1 MKEKE
6 KLPFDPGAYKGKKV
20 LITGGLGF
28 IGSNLAY
35 RLVELGAD
43 ITLVDSMIP
52 EYGGNLYNIHG
63 LEDKLKVNFSDIR
76 DKTSMDYLVKGQDYI
91 FNLAGTLSHVDS
103 MKDPFT
109 DLEINCKSQLSL
121 LESCRLYN
129 PHTKILF
136 AGTRGQYG
144 RAEYLPVNEK
154 HPLNPTDVN
163 GINNLA
169 GEHYHILYYKVHGIR
184 ATSLRL
190 TNTYGP
196 RHQMKHPR
204 QGIIN
209 WFIRSLID
217 GEEVKIYGDG
227 KQVRDINYVD
237 DVVSAMLIAMVNPK
251 SDGEVYNIGGI
262 PLSLVDLV
270 KKMIEVY
277 GKGKYRLISY
287 PAEAKIIEIGDY
299 IADWSKFKYEFGWE
313 PKVTMEH
320 GLDRTFKYCAAHRA
334 HYWK

>member
-6 KLPFDPGAYKGKKV
+6 KSSFDEKAYKGKKV

-35 RLVELGAD
+35 RLVELDAD
-43 ITLVDSMIP
+43 VLLVDSMIP
-52 EYGGNLYNIHG
+52 DYGGNLFNIHG
-63 LEDKLKVNFSDIR
+63 LENKIRINFSDIR

-91 FNLAGTLSHVDS
+91 FNLAGTLSHIDS

-121 LESCRLYN
+121 LESCRQYN
-129 PHTKILF
+129 PSAKILF

-144 RAEYLPVNEK
+144 RAEYLPVDEK
-154 HPLNPTDVN
+154 HPLNPCDVN

-169 GEHYHILYYKVHGIR
+169 GEHYHILYCNIYGIR

-196 RHQMKHPR
+196 RHQMKHHR

-209 WFIRSLID
+209 WFIRGLIE
-217 GEEVKIYGDG
+217 GQEIKIFGDG

-237 DVVSAMLIAMVNPK
+237 DVVNAMLIAMVSPK
-251 SDGEVYNIGGI
+251 SDGQVYNIGGI
-262 PLSLVDLV
+262 PVNLKDLV
-270 KKMIEVY
+270 ERMISVY
-277 GKGKYRLISY
+277 GKGKYRLVQY
-287 PAEAKIIEIGDY
+287 PAESRSIEIGDY
-299 IADWSKFKYEFGWE
+299 VADWSKFKNEFGWE
-313 PKVTMEH
+313 PAISIAD
-320 GLDRTFKYCAAHRA
+320 GLKKTIDYYEKFHK
-334 HYWK
+334 HYW

>member
-1 MKEKE
+1 MKEKV
-6 KLPFDPGAYKGKKV
+6 KLLFDPEAYKGKKV
-20 LITGGLGF
+20 LITGGMGF

-35 RLVELGAD
+35 RLVEFGAD
-43 ITLVDSMIP
+43 VLLVDSMIP
-52 EYGGNLYNIHG
+52 EYGGNLFNING
-63 LEDKLKVNFSDIR
+63 LEKRLKVNFSDIR

-109 DLEINCKSQLSL
+109 DLEINCRSQLSL

-129 PHTKILF
+129 RDTKILF

-169 GEHYHILYYKVHGIR
+169 GELYHILYCRVHGIR

-217 GEEVKIYGDG
+217 GQEVKIYGDG

-237 DVVSAMLIAMVNPK
+237 DVVGAMLIAMSSPK
-251 SDGEVYNIGGI
+251 SDGEVYNIGGT
-262 PLSLVDLV
+262 PMNLVDLV
-270 KKMIEVY
+270 KKMIDVH
-277 GKGKYRLISY
+277 GKGKYKLVSY
-287 PAEAKIIEIGDY
+287 PQDAKVIEIGDY
-299 IADWSKFKYEFGWE
+299 IADWSKFKVEFGWS
-313 PKVTMEH
+313 PVTTLEI
-320 GLDRTFKYCAAHRA
+320 GLDNTFKYYKSNKSN
-334 HYWK
+334 YW